1 MKRRFARA
9 AGSLGAA
16 VLVLVAFGGP
26 VAAALPPAPA
36 GVVVSGSPSNF
47 ESGDGNMTVDYS
59 TLGVNDTDWNC
70 FNIGPTANCK
80 TTTGAQFITADSSG
94 EVQWVPGQKFDT
106 ACPTTNTGNNP
117 PKDEFVNIAQ
127 FAETDASLNEFFYGA
142 NIRSSNNGNASG
154 DIEFDH
160 NKGATPT
167 SMPCRV
173 AGDILMAYDF
183 LNGGT
188 SLNFHLLTWIDS
200 TNPNAGGNAGTC
212 FVKSD
217 SLPCWGANVITPSG
231 AISNGKSNQAPIA
244 AADNGMSGVALPVN
258 QFSEFGINLSTALG
272 LTNKCLSFPQQTWES
287 RSSGSSFSSNPQDLE
302 ISQHEINNCGEVVV
316 IKQTSPRGQNQ
327 AFSFNSNIAG
337 SQLIAGTASGVTG
350 APCREAAAGYTGS
363 YTLNDN
369 GNTSSNSA
377 GNTDDCAQV
386 PVGTYTISEGT
397 EPNGFTFNGVTC
409 TADSTSGSTVTTT
422 SSGTATINLKGK
434 GLVTC
439 VYGNVLNTATI
450 ATQVSDAGPVF
461 PGVAVHDTA
470 TVTGSQAADTPG
482 GNVTFSLCGPIATG
496 SCSSDGSS
504 AGTGTLSGSGASA
517 SANSSDVNTSVS
529 PLGPGRYCFR
539 ATWPGDT
546 NYPGILTEFGGTN
559 GINECFTVRKIP
571 TTTTTAPSVG
581 SGGTVTFGST
591 VTDHAVV
598 AATVIG
604 DGVPTGTVDFFV
616 CNPTQ
621 TSGSACPDPNG
632 NPVSS
637 TTTLTD
643 LGTSPPSAS
652 ADSTGVTVN
661 MTGTWCFRA
670 VYTPGGTN
678 GANYTGSSDA
688 TSGECFT
695 VTDTTG
701 STSAQDWLPNDT
713 ATVTSANGAPL
724 NGVLSAQ
731 LYTGD
736 NCGVTSGSAV
746 SGQLYQKT
754 LTNAT
759 SAADRTLSTSNS
771 TYKVSTS
778 TSVSWLVSFS
788 STDPN
793 VSGSSHC
800 ESTSLTIN
808 N

>member
-26 VAAALPPAPA
+26 VAAVLLPPAPA

-47 ESGDGNMTVDYS
+47 ESGDGNMTVDWS
-59 TLGVNDTDWNC
+59 TGGFNDTDWNC
-70 FNIGPTANCK
+70 FKGLTANCK
-80 TTTGAQFITADSSG
+80 TTTGADFITADSSG

-106 ACPTTNTGNNP
+106 LCPTTNTGNNP

-127 FAETDASLNEFFYGA
+127 FSETDASLNEFFYGA

-200 TNPNAGGNAGTC
+200 TNPTAGGNAGTC

-231 AISNGKSNQAPIA
+231 AISNGKSNQSPIA
-244 AADNGMSGVALPVN
+244 AADNGMSGAALPVN
-258 QFSEFGINLSTALG
+258 QFSEFGINLSQALG
-272 LTNKCLSFPQQTWES
+272 LTNQCLSFPQQTWES

-302 ISQHEINNCGEVVV
+302 INQHTINNCGEVVV

-350 APCREAAAGYTGS
+350 APCREAAAGYLGS

-369 GNTSSNSA
+369 GNSTSNSA

-386 PVGTYTISEGT
+386 PAGTFTISEGT
-397 EPNGFTFNGVTC
+397 EPNGYTFSGLTC
-409 TADSTSGSTVTTT
+409 TADSISGSTVTT
-422 SSGTATINLKGK
+422 SNGTATVNLKGG

-461 PGVAVHDTA
+461 PGVVVHDTA
-470 TVTGSQAADTPG
+470 TVTGSQTADTPSG
-482 GNVTFSLCGPIATG
+482 TVTFSLCGPIATG
-496 SCSSDGSS
+496 SCSTGGTS
-504 AGTGTLSGSGASA
+504 AGTGTLLGSGATA
-517 SANSSDVNTSVS
+517 SANSSDVNTSGS
-529 PLGPGRYCFR
+529 PLTPGRYCFR
-539 ATWPGDT
+539 ADWPGDN
-546 NYPGILTEFGGTN
+546 NYVGALTEFGGTN
-559 GINECFTVRKIP
+559 GTNECFTVAKIP
-571 TTTTTAPSVG
+571 TTVKTTPSAG
-581 SGGTVTFGST
+581 SGGTVNFGSS
-591 VTDHAVV
+591 VTDTAVIT
-598 AATVIG
+598 AAQNGGGTI
-604 DGVPTGTVDFFV
+604 TGTVNFFV
-616 CNPTQ
+616 CDPSQ
-621 TSGSACPDPNG
+621 TSGGACPDPNG
-632 NPVSS
+632 TSVSS
-637 TTTLTD
+637 TSTLTD
-643 LGTSPPSAS
+643 LGTTPPSAS
-652 ADSTGVTVN
+652 ATSTGVTVDKL
-661 MTGTWCFRA
+661 GTWCFRA
-670 VYTPGGTN
+670 VYVPSGN
-678 GANYTGSSDA
+678 NYTGNSDA

-701 STSAQDWLPNDT
+701 STSAQNWLPNDT
-713 ATVTSANGAPL
+713 TTVTAAHGAPL
-724 NGVLSAQ
+724 NGTLSAQ

-736 NCGVTSGSAV
+736 NCGATSGSAV
-746 SGQLYQKT
+746 GGQTYTKT

-759 SAADRTLSTSNS
+759 SAADRTLTTSNS
-771 TYKVSTS
+771 TFTVSAS
-778 TSVSWLVSFS
+778 SSVSWLVSFT

-793 VSGSSHC
+793 VASSSHC
-800 ESTSLTIN
+800 ESTSLNIN